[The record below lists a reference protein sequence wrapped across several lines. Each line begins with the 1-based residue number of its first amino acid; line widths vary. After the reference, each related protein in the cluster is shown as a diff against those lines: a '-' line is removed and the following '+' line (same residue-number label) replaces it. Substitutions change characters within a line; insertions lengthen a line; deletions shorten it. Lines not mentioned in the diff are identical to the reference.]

1 LEFLEQNIANLALF
15 IKKSY
20 AFLGV
25 FHVDYTKLVLN
36 DDRGYDL
43 KHGEFNSS
51 VNIFPHVH
59 NCYELIHFVNFSGR
73 YSVEGNIYEITNN
86 DILITNPNEMHIALL
101 PPDTLFENRQFRLKE
116 AFLAEFI
123 VDNYDPFKVLKFREL
138 GSQNRIDASMVEQYH
153 LDDLFSQITYYHENS
168 LPESK
173 SMIKALSLQLLTHV
187 NNIVTVTPK
196 KGDTHNFIQDILVY
210 INNNLTE
217 KITLDLLQEKFSISK
232 YYISRS
238 FKKQIGYTL
247 VEYLTTKRILLA
259 KELIL
264 NGMYANDAA
273 LEVGFLDYSNF
284 YRAFKQITGMSP
296 YEFKAQLRKND

>member
-1 LEFLEQNIANLALF
+1 M
-15 IKKSY
+15 
-20 AFLGV
+20 
-25 FHVDYTKLVLN
+25 DYTKLVLK
-36 DDRGYDL
+36 DDKGYDL
-43 KHGEFNSS
+43 KQGQFNSS

-59 NCYELIHFVNFSGR
+59 NCYELIHFVNFSGK
-73 YSVEGNIYEITNN
+73 YSVEGHIYEINNN

-101 PPDTLFENRQFRLKE
+101 PPDTLFGNQQFRLKE

-138 GSQNRIDASMVEQYH
+138 GSQNKIEASMVKQYH
-153 LDDLFSQITYYHENS
+153 LDDLFQQIAYYHENA

-196 KGDTHNFIQDILVY
+196 KRDNHNFIQDILVY
-210 INNNLTE
+210 INNHLTE
-217 KITLDLLQEKFSISK
+217 KITLELLQEKFCISK

-247 VEYLTTKRILLA
+247 GEYVTTKRILLV
-259 KELIL
+259 KELML

-284 YRAFKQITGMSP
+284 YRSFKQTTGMSP
-296 YEFKAQLRKND
+296 YEYKAQLRKSVETE